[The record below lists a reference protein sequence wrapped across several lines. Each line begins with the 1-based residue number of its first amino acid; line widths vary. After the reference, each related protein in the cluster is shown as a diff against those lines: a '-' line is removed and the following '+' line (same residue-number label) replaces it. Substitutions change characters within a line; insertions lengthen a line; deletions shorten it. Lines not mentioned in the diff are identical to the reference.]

1 MGFMLALDPGLALN
15 PARHLGEF
23 YMIDLLELTAYPVVI
38 ESQRDHGARLPR
50 CSPLSRAR
58 LMRR

>member
-23 YMIDLLELTAYPVVI
+23 SMIDLLEPNAYPVVI
-38 ESQRDHGARLPR
+38 ESQRDRGARLPR
-50 CSPLSRAR
+50 RSPLACA
-58 LMRR
+58 